1 MSKFPASWKLQRFL
15 VTVSRPGHSEFFS
28 HFLPYFSALAFSSTE
43 LWAYTCH
50 QFYKLS
56 KTKYSVIYK
65 AFKSM
70 LNSTFNNV
78 LNHQAISQDRWL
90 KYLYEPTSPKDNYR
104 TLHPAT
110 AEYNLKLTWNVLQIV
125 HMLVHKTNIKNF

>member
-1 MSKFPASWKLQRFL
+1 
-15 VTVSRPGHSEFFS
+15 
-28 HFLPYFSALAFSSTE
+28 
-43 LWAYTCH
+43 
-50 QFYKLS
+50 
-56 KTKYSVIYK
+56 
-65 AFKSM
+65 M

-110 AEYNLKLTWNVLQIV
+110 TEYTFFPDTHGAFTSVDHILECETNLNKLKSYK
-125 HMLVHKTNIKNF
+125 MC

>member
-1 MSKFPASWKLQRFL
+1 
-15 VTVSRPGHSEFFS
+15 
-28 HFLPYFSALAFSSTE
+28 
-43 LWAYTCH
+43 
-50 QFYKLS
+50 
-56 KTKYSVIYK
+56 
-65 AFKSM
+65 M

-125 HMLVHKTNIKNF
+125 HMLVHKTNIKNFLKDRKRKNTFSDKSWRKLEISDKEICETHNYVN